1 MLFVVALDSDQ
12 ETLENLKNILGS
24 LDTHSLNLRYIL
36 TKRDTANSEEGMA
49 NALRARTILNLPNGS
64 FKPMTNYVSPDTLD
78 PKTPT

>member
-12 ETLENLKNILGS
+12 ETLENLKHTLGS
-24 LDTHSLNLRYIL
+24 VDLNLRYIL

-49 NALRARTILNLPNGS
+49 NAMRVRTILNPPFGK
-64 FKPMTNYVSPDTLD
+64 FKTMTNYVSPDTLD